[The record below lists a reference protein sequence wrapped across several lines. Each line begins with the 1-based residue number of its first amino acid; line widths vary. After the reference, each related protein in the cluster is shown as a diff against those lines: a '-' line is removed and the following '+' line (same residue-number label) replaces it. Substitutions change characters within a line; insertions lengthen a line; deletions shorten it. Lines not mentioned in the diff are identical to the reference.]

1 MESIEPGRLGTR
13 IQRLDPG
20 LALAV
25 LCVAVTYVI
34 DRSSHSH
41 LAGGRLGLHS
51 TTSPWLVAVLAVTLA
66 LVGVA
71 LRDRSPLAA
80 PCLVATAL
88 VATPTLT
95 VVLGPAFVVLYS
107 VGAVRGRRDAG
118 IGLFA
123 MVVAL
128 VLQRAIWGPAA
139 HDSLPLALIGSVATA
154 AFALYV
160 GAGRAIDGERTAFER
175 RQEVLVAERTVAE
188 ERVRI
193 ARELHDVVAHTM
205 SLIIVQAEVLRTKLD
220 DEQRRGAAAE
230 IAGLGRDA
238 MAELHRTL
246 DLLRGADETAERAPG
261 AVLADL
267 PQLTDQSRGSGLA
280 VALSVEGEPR
290 SLPASLELTA
300 YRIVQEALTN
310 VRRHAAAKHAAVRVR
325 YGLDALEVSIEDDG
339 VAGASGVGSDGHGVR
354 GMRERAAMLGG
365 AVSVG
370 PLEHG
375 GYRVNAILPYPQPR

>member
-1 MESIEPGRLGTR
+1 MESIEPGDLGAR
-13 IQRLDPG
+13 MQRLDPG
-20 LALAV
+20 LALGV
-25 LCVAVTYVI
+25 LCVAVAYVI

-41 LAGGRLGLHS
+41 LAVGRLELHS
-51 TTSPWLVAVLAVTLA
+51 TASPWLVAVLAVTLA

-71 LRDRSPLAA
+71 LRARAPLAA
-80 PCLVATAL
+80 LYLEATAL
-88 VATPTLT
+88 VATPILT
-95 VVLGPAFVVLYS
+95 VVLGPALVALYS
-107 VGAVRGRRDAG
+107 VGAARGRRDTG
-118 IGLFA
+118 IGLLT
-123 MVVAL
+123 VVVGL
-128 VLQRAIWGPAA
+128 VLQRAIWGPAG

-160 GAGRAIDGERTAFER
+160 GAGRASDVERAAFER

-220 DEQRRGAAAE
+220 DQQRRDAAAE

-246 DLLRGADETAERAPG
+246 DLLRGADEAAERAPR

-267 PQLTDQSRGSGLA
+267 PQLTDQSRGNGLA

-339 VAGASGVGSDGHGVR
+339 VAGASDVGYGGHGVR

-375 GYRVNAILPYPQPR
+375 GYRVNAILPYPQSR